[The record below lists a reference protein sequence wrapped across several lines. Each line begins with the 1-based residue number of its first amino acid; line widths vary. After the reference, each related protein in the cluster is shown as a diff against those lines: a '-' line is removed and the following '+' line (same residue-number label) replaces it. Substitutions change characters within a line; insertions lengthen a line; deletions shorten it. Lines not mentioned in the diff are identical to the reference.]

1 MYLTKKLGNNPLYD
15 LLFMCQMFFLGGM
28 LFSLSHP
35 DKRYPL
41 VAIGLYVSTAFVTF
55 LHERTM
61 KASR

>member
-1 MYLTKKLGNNPLYD
+1 
-15 LLFMCQMFFLGGM
+15 MCQMFFLGGM